1 MYLWTDE
8 NGTFRK
14 RRGHTV
20 YQFQSTLLTPR
31 KTRKLFKMA
40 DGRFPFLSFILGLI
54 SDLIGCFQAN
64 LALLIFQCDYS
75 RRRQNIIRLI
85 SLPVSRGGE
94 VGSPFSLT
102 LLFPRLWRTSQ
113 QWRHQFIISRAR
125 NSKHVCVKH
134 AQSGIAWVAS
144 VSVRFRSKKRGT
156 RVKDHA
162 KNGTSKRAGRE
173 GGSFLSPSPLFH
185 FLPFVSLLVRR
196 KQKIPFL
203 GLFLLRNQTERLLR
217 RLSRVSYRFQI
228 DSSYTSGRAKT
239 MRKRYEWARIFCKT
253 EKKSCVFKQIR
264 IRVDRAIDKKN

>member
-1 MYLWTDE
+1 MWLFQEAAEHYQVNFAT
-8 NGTFRK
+8 GVKGRK
-14 RRGHTV
+14 
-20 YQFQSTLLTPR
+20 
-31 KTRKLFKMA
+31 
-40 DGRFPFLSFILGLI
+40 
-54 SDLIGCFQAN
+54 
-64 LALLIFQCDYS
+64 
-75 RRRQNIIRLI
+75 
-85 SLPVSRGGE
+85 

-134 AQSGIAWVAS
+134 VQSGIAWVAS

-156 RVKDHA
+156 RVKDRA
-162 KNGTSKRAGRE
+162 KNGASKRAGRG

-185 FLPFVSLLVRR
+185 FLPFVSLLARR

-228 DSSYTSGRAKT
+228 DSSYTSGG
-239 MRKRYEWARIFCKT
+239 ARTLRVGAIFLENGE
-253 EKKSCVFKQIR
+253 EKLRFQTNTDTCGQGHRQKELNWICFSTLHFWIQISH
-264 IRVDRAIDKKN
+264 

>member
-1 MYLWTDE
+1 MWLFQEAAEHYQVNFAT
-8 NGTFRK
+8 GVK
-14 RRGHTV
+14 RR
-20 YQFQSTLLTPR
+20 
-31 KTRKLFKMA
+31 K
-40 DGRFPFLSFILGLI
+40 
-54 SDLIGCFQAN
+54 
-64 LALLIFQCDYS
+64 
-75 RRRQNIIRLI
+75 
-85 SLPVSRGGE
+85 

-162 KNGTSKRAGRE
+162 KNGASKRAGRE

-185 FLPFVSLLVRR
+185 FLPFVSLLARR
-196 KQKIPFL
+196 KQKILFL

-239 MRKRYEWARIFCKT
+239 MRKRFEWARIFWKT